1 MKFHEF
7 LDISIYIFLVS
18 CVGSRPDSCGNRL
31 SKICCCTG
39 PTRALKIA
47 QELYEVRLEAALQV
61 LLGGVREKSLIA
73 ECDLLEC
80 GCFNRRHVF
89 AGNGPMANLKGLKF
103 LVARDMHIRHD

>member
-7 LDISIYIFLVS
+7 LDISILFVS
-18 CVGSRPDSCGNRL
+18 CVGSRPDSCGNHL

-39 PTRALKIA
+39 PTRAVKIA
-47 QELYEVRLEAALQV
+47 QELYKVRLEAALQV
-61 LLGGVREKSLIA
+61 LLGAVREKSLIA

-89 AGNGPMANLKGLKF
+89 AGNGPMANLKGLEF
-103 LVARDMHIRHD
+103 LVAKDMHIRHDG